1 MSRFRADGLH
11 LNAIKLTIYAM
22 DVFLP
27 SSDQLQVT
35 LLVLPES
42 SMMSLASALDTMR
55 AANRIAGRELFHWNI
70 ATLNG
75 KPALLTCD
83 VEIEPDTRLNADLSG
98 DMLIVIASFNQ
109 QQHAGPAHLKLIK
122 RLARNYAAIG
132 GIEAGSWILA
142 RCGLLEH
149 RSATT
154 HREDLEEFGLHFPTV
169 NLKPDRFVIDGKIFT
184 TGGASPTFDFML
196 YLIRSRYGYPLAMEV
211 SSVFIYDS
219 PRNPTDMQP
228 LVSLG
233 MLEGREP
240 RVAAAIHVM
249 EQHIDDTLSTAQVAA
264 QVDLSVRM
272 LEYLFRQTLN
282 LSPAAYYRRLR
293 LQTARRMVV
302 DTGLPLQ
309 EIALRTGFNS
319 PSTFSRLFKK
329 YYRQSP
335 GECRHQEQAGGEVNI
350 QR

>member
-1 MSRFRADGLH
+1 MSIFVPS
-11 LNAIKLTIYAM
+11 NEKLQI
-22 DVFLP
+22 
-27 SSDQLQVT
+27 T

-42 SMMSLASALDTMR
+42 SMMSLASVLDTMR
-55 AANRIAGRELFHWNI
+55 VANRIAGRNLFDWKI

-75 KPALLTCD
+75 KPARLTSD
-83 VEIEPDTRLNADLSG
+83 LKVEPDIRLEAGLRG
-98 DMLIVIASFNQ
+98 DVLIVIASFNQ

-122 RLARNYAAIG
+122 RLARNFLAVG

-142 RCGLLEH
+142 RCGLLER

-154 HREDLEEFGLHFPTV
+154 HREDMEEFSTHFPGID
-169 NLKPDRFVIDGKIFT
+169 LKPDRFVIDGNLFT

-196 YLIRSRYGYPLAMEV
+196 YLIRARYGYPLAMEV

-219 PRNPTDMQP
+219 RQSATDLQP
-228 LVSLG
+228 LVSRGL
-233 MLEGREP
+233 LEGKEP

-249 EQHIDDTLSTAQVAA
+249 EQHIDDTLSIPQVAA
-264 QVDLSVRM
+264 QIDLSVRM
-272 LEYLFRQTLN
+272 LEYLFRQTLD

-302 DTGLPLQ
+302 DTRLQLQ

-319 PSTFSRLFKK
+319 LPAFSRLFSQ
-329 YYRQSP
+329 YYQQSP
-335 GECRHQEQAGGEVNI
+335 GECRKQSQTVSP
-350 QR
+350 